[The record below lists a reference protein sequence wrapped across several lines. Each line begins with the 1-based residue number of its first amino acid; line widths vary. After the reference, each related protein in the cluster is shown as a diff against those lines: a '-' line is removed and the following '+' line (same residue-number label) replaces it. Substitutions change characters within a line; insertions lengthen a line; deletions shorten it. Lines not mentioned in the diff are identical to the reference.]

1 MLFQFSP
8 IISCTVY
15 IDFRTIPD
23 IAYPRINPTRKIL
36 ILFIF
41 FYCPYTLAMRCD
53 KNNPFIIYLLNITTM
68 MLSANGEII
77 LPLFIKQ
84 QNLFIEYQ
92 NLFI

>member
-1 MLFQFSP
+1 MGDFDAVSQRW
-8 IISCTVY
+8 VY
-15 IDFRTIPD
+15 P
-23 IAYPRINPTRKIL
+23 
-36 ILFIF
+36 FIF
-41 FYCPYTLAMRCD
+41 VLFYCPYTLAMRCD